1 MGDSYPEPV
10 LRQSHSMSKYNL
22 LILLLALLL
31 TSEAALNDQLP
42 VFSVDY
48 ALTNYEYQKFVEHTE
63 SRLPTYI
70 KSFKKYSAQYK
81 VPWTLIA
88 AVAYQ
93 ESKWNEAAESHTG
106 VKGLMQLTSK
116 TAEHLGVDDRED
128 PYQSIQGG
136 AMYLKYL
143 YDKTPH
149 KLHSKQR
156 WALALAAYNIGWGH
170 LRDAHF
176 LALRLKKDPYNWAH
190 LKRVLPHLENELYY
204 SKLSFGY
211 ARGNETVVFVD
222 KVFNYYSLMNDTFEG
237 RSFLAKFNF
246 DQ

>member
-1 MGDSYPEPV
+1 MGDSGPEPV
-10 LRQSHSMSKYNL
+10 LRQRHSMNNHNL
-22 LILLLALLL
+22 LIFLLALFS
-31 TSEAALNDQLP
+31 TSTAALNDQLP
-42 VFSVDY
+42 IFNVDY
-48 ALTNYEYQKFVEHTE
+48 ALSTYEYQKFVEHTE
-63 SRLPTYI
+63 SRLPYYL
-70 KSFKKYSAQYK
+70 KSFKKYAAKYK

-93 ESKWNEAAESHTG
+93 ESKWNEAAKSHTG

-170 LRDAHF
+170 LRDAHY
-176 LALRLKKDPYNWAH
+176 LALRLKKNPYNWAQF
-190 LKRVLPHLENELYY
+190 KRVLPKLENQLYY

-211 ARGNETVVFVD
+211 ARGNETVAFVD

-246 DQ
+246 NN